1 MSAVLVVESAP
12 GRSKDLC
19 DLLAAAG
26 HAPRTAGP
34 AAAAAAI
41 RDHSPEV
48 VLTDLSADGLDLVK
62 AVRKRH
68 PSVPVLVIA
77 EPGEE
82 ERAVDA
88 LRAGAANYVSRRTLP
103 HDLLPMLNE
112 LLVVFHSQVKRA
124 VFLKRMTGVEYRFEL
139 ENDPDLIGGVV
150 SQVELVMEQMQ
161 LFDDADRMRV
171 GVGVHEAVVNAMV
184 HGNLEVGSDLKADD
198 WTAYHQAIAAR
209 AVQPPYRDRRVTVVV
224 RAERKRELALCV
236 RDQGPGFDPSKLP
249 DPTDAEALASGSG
262 RGMLLIRTF
271 FDEVRHN
278 PTGNEITLVKRASP
292 PD

>member
-1 MSAVLVVESAP
+1 MPAVLVVESAP
-12 GRSKDLC
+12 GRAKDLC
-19 DLLAAAG
+19 DLLTAAG
-26 HAPRTAGP
+26 HTARTAGVADAP
-34 AAAAAAI
+34 AAI
-41 RDHSPEV
+41 RTHSPEV

-68 PSVPVLVIA
+68 PSIPVLVVA

-112 LLVVFHSQVKRA
+112 LMVVFHSQVKRA

-150 SQVELVMEQMQ
+150 SQVELVMEQMG

-171 GVGVHEAVVNAMV
+171 GVGIHEAVVNAMV
-184 HGNLEVGSDLKADD
+184 HGNLEVGSDLKAGD
-198 WTAYHQAIAAR
+198 WAAYHRAIGER
-209 AVQPPYRDRRVTVVV
+209 AKQPPYRDRRVTVVV

-236 RDQGPGFDPSKLP
+236 RDQGPGFDPAKLP
-249 DPTDAEALASGSG
+249 DPTDAEALARGSG

-278 PTGNEITLVKRASP
+278 PTGNEITLVKRQSQ
-292 PD
+292 